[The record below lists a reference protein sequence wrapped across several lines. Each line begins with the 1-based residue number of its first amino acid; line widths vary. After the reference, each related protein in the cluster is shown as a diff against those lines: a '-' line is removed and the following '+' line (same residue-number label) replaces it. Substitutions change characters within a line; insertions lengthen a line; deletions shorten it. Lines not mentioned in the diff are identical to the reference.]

1 MRYAVRHR
9 SKLSYQAPVSDARL
23 NLRLRPAEWPG
34 QVLLSQSLT
43 IVPPPAEI
51 RRSTGPYLANLD
63 AASFACEV
71 RDLVVESRFEVAIDP
86 PPPSNHAPTIAEVRA
101 EALASRDLS
110 ELSPVPYL
118 FGSRIAVL
126 DGEIAEWAAPCLDQ
140 DQGVVRGALDLAH
153 AIHEQFAYDPGK
165 TTSATLPHEAFAAR
179 SGVCQDFAHVMI
191 VALRGHGVPASYVSG
206 YLRTLPPPGK
216 PRLVGADAMHAWVA
230 VWAGSRIGWVGVDPT
245 NDCLARD
252 SHIVVAMGRDYAD
265 VAPID
270 GVFIGSAPQRIAVAV
285 DVEEVG

>member
-1 MRYAVRHR
+1 MKYAVRHR

-23 NLRLRPAEWPG
+23 NLRLRPVEWPG

-43 IVPPPAEI
+43 IDPPPAAI
-51 RRSTGPYLANLD
+51 RRTTGPYLTNLD

-71 RDLVVESRFEVAIDP
+71 RDLTVESRFEITVDP
-86 PPPSNHAPTIAEVRA
+86 PPPANQVPAIAEVRS
-101 EALASRDLS
+101 EALVSRDLS
-110 ELSPVPYL
+110 VLSPAPYL
-118 FGSRIAVL
+118 FGSRIAAL
-126 DGEIAEWAAPCLDQ
+126 DRAITDWAAPLLDPAR
-140 DQGVVRGALDLAH
+140 DVMRGALDVAH
-153 AIHEQFAYDPGK
+153 AIHEQFAYVPGK

-191 VALRGHGVPASYVSG
+191 VALRGHGIPAGYVSG

-216 PRLVGADAMHAWVA
+216 PRLVGADAMHAWIA

-245 NDCLARD
+245 NDCAARD

-285 DVEEVG
+285 DVEEIA